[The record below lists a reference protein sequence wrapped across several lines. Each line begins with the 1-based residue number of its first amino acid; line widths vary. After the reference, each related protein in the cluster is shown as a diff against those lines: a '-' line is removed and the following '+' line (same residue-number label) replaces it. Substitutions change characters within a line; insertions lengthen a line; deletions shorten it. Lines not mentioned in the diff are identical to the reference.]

1 MGVIKGDQALACE
14 CYQAMLASKE
24 IHTWMIQ
31 EKNSEPVEALESIE
45 LVERELMK
53 LTKIGMNLCP
63 EMKVEIVQ
71 FLKENLDIFA

>member
-1 MGVIKGDQALACE
+1 
-14 CYQAMLASKE
+14 
-24 IHTWMIQ
+24 MIE

-45 LVERELMK
+45 LVEGELMK

>member
-1 MGVIKGDQALACE
+1 M
-14 CYQAMLASKE
+14 ASKE
-24 IHTWMIQ
+24 IHTWMIE